1 MQKDVR
7 KRRGEP
13 QEEIDWAANY
23 MPEYMEARRPVIS
36 TVIDAAIK
44 LRRVRAINQALAQ
57 KRQG

>member
-7 KRRGEP
+7 NGAASRKRRLIG
-13 QEEIDWAANY
+13 AATY
-23 MPEYMEARRPVIS
+23 IPEYMEARGPVIS

-44 LRRVRAINQALAQ
+44 LRGVRAINQALAQ